1 VKPALQKVVANSLAP
16 VSDDEI
22 GSARLACSLSADSI
36 EWRD

>member
-1 VKPALQKVVANSLAP
+1 MVKLALQKVVANSLAP

-22 GSARLACSLSADSI
+22 VARLSLFSIADSI